1 MNQSMKE
8 NTKHRVRLS
17 KVLLNLILSAAII
30 FGSMPCKPFVM
41 EVKADDQPAQ
51 KSITGLGTGEITHPM
66 PTSGS
71 SDPWNGDYVY
81 FGKYN
86 GEAMKYRVLSILDSN
101 TVGNN
106 YLLLDC
112 DNVLTNTRFDGDS
125 NIWAGWKGDN
135 FIESDIHKWLVGEF
149 YNKAGVFSTAEKYAI
164 IGDNTSYEGH
174 WTVSNYPDGTYE
186 NNALNAEDPVFLLD
200 ARSVIN
206 DNQGYLSNTAE
217 SASRIKKDLDGH
229 PAKWWLRSKSTE
241 TKDGKPCVFSVETDG
256 SLSKNSVNDANVGV
270 SPALTVNRARVL
282 FSSKVEDETGFV
294 YKLTLASTALGSPVC
309 MPCTRDGNKVTISY
323 SVSHDPDYT
332 PTQLSVVVTKNYKW
346 DSSSGWIKKNE
357 DENAKLLQYAKLDT
371 GDSFKA
377 VGIGTFVLDPEIEG
391 EWGEDYNVYI
401 LAEKVNGKDE
411 TDYASTPVEI
421 KQLEVSVEVNKYT
434 YDGYEHWPIL
444 SAINADSIGIEKEY
458 LYGETPDSCS
468 SDYPGIRNVSDS
480 TKTIYYIV
488 NVQNYLSAKGSTTV
502 TINKRPLTVGVSD
515 RSIPYGSP
523 LPEDFELVC
532 DGLAYNDNSSVLK
545 GTEKLKFESDYVQ
558 GKDAGSYPVRIKG
571 ELTADNYDV
580 NLTDGVLEVVK
591 ATHPDVNVSG
601 NAVYGT
607 EGILELKEG
616 IEAGGSLGE
625 VSVSAD
631 DYQILDGAPKAD
643 GTRLRFKFKDNPEN
657 VGKKAKVTVSV
668 NGAKNYLDY
677 TINAG
682 LEAISCDHSNKKLVE
697 GTTIPGTCTQEGY
710 EGDYR
715 CPDCGAV
722 IPGKNTP
729 IDPENHDFV
738 AVEVVKPATI
748 ITKGETKYRCS
759 RCHTEKIVAD
769 IPCVEG
775 GGEKDYDDL
784 RKDVEGLSGN
794 NALKIEEKKDENGNT
809 IEETVTI
816 GGEEISKTVTDPES
830 GKETIVSKVWIAGL
844 EKTYTYTGSA
854 IKPSIRV
861 YDGTRKLIE
870 NTDYKLSCK
879 NNKKVGTDA
888 QIIIK
893 FKGSYSSS
901 ESKTAGF
908 EIVKAELGKDII
920 ALDTA
925 TADEK
930 KVKKTLPSLVWAE
943 TGKSVS
949 SKYFDFEYGEVSGEE
964 CTVTIRPKTKY
975 SGTYDKET
983 TAKVRIVSN
992 QNLLISK
999 AKITFNPKSYA
1010 YTGKEIT
1017 PSYKVTIGNTTLVK
1031 DTDFT
1036 ETVQNGINPGTA
1048 TLLIEAK
1055 PGNSKGYAGS
1065 KTATFKIT
1073 GTRAIKD
1080 NADITFDVTKEVPF
1094 AKGGA
1099 KAAVVVKD
1107 GDKVLKEGVDYTL
1120 SYSKNKSVTN
1130 GETAVVK
1137 IKGKGNYKGNV
1148 TEKFAIVKQQL
1159 SAVSE
1164 NVIIADQFTTK
1175 DNLKEPSVSITDL
1188 DGKKLSVSKDYE
1200 IEKIDT
1206 DDPANTS
1213 ESGTVRVTIKARED
1227 GSYEGRVVK
1236 TFRYMKAEA
1245 DIRKAKIKQ
1254 KIADQSYTGHPVK
1267 LSNEDLTGVLSIGNT
1282 DLVPGKDFIIDRS
1295 SYRNNNKK
1303 GTAKVDLIGTGAMA
1317 GRKTVTFKIINR
1329 TVDYSGSI
1337 R

>member
-1 MNQSMKE
+1 MIES
-8 NTKHRVRLS
+8 TKPKVRLS
-17 KVLLNLILSAAII
+17 KVLLNLILSAAIV

-41 EVKADDQPAQ
+41 EIKADTPA
-51 KSITGLGTGEITHPM
+51 KTITGLGVGEITHPT
-66 PTSGS
+66 PPSGPS
-71 SDPWNGDYVY
+71 VFWNGNYVY

-86 GEAMKYRVLSILDSN
+86 GNAMKYRALSILDSN
-101 TVGNN
+101 TYGNN

-112 DNVLTNTRFDGDS
+112 DNVLTNMRFGGDS

-135 FIESDIHKWLVGEF
+135 FIESDIHKWLKGNQF
-149 YNKAGVFSTAEKYAI
+149 YNNAGVFSNAEKYAI
-164 IGDNTSYEGH
+164 VGDNTSYEGD
-174 WTVSNYPDGTYE
+174 WTVGYYPDGTYE
-186 NNALNAEDPVFLLD
+186 NNYLTAEDPVFLLD

-206 DNQGYLSNTAE
+206 DNLGYLYNTAA
-217 SASRIKKDLDGH
+217 SDSRIKKDLSGNH
-229 PAKWWLRSKSTE
+229 AKWWLRSKSMVS
-241 TKDGKPCVFSVETDG
+241 KDGYPCVFSVEPDG
-256 SLSKNSVNDANVGV
+256 SLSKNSVSDNSVGV
-270 SPALTVNRARVL
+270 SPALTVNLARVL
-282 FSSKVEDETGFV
+282 FSSKVKDGTGSV
-294 YKLTLASTALGSPVC
+294 YKLTLASDGLGSPVC
-309 MPCTRDGNKVTISY
+309 KPCTRDGNKVTISY
-323 SVSHDPDYT
+323 SATHTSCT

-346 DSSSGWIKKNE
+346 DSSSGWIKIKKSE
-357 DENAKLLQYAKLDT
+357 DAKLLQYAKLDT
-371 GDSFKA
+371 GGSFNDK
-377 VGIGTFVLDPEIEG
+377 GTGTFNLDENIKG
-391 EWGEDYNVYI
+391 EWGTDYNVYI
-401 LAEKVNGKDE
+401 LAEQVNDADE

-421 KQLEVSVEVNKYT
+421 EQLEVSVEMNEYT
-434 YDGYEHWPIL
+434 YDGYEHLPVL
-444 SAINADSIGIEKEY
+444 SAINTDGIEKEY

-468 SDYPGIRNVSDS
+468 SDYPGIRNVSES
-480 TKTIYYIV
+480 SKTIYYIV
-488 NVQNYLSAKGSTTV
+488 NAQNRLSAKGSATV
-502 TINKRPLTVGVSD
+502 KINKAPLNVSP
-515 RSIPYGSP
+515 SKQIPYGDP
-523 LPEDFELVC
+523 MPEDFELVC
-532 DGLAYNDNSSVLK
+532 DGLEYNDNSSVLK

-580 NLTDGVLEVVK
+580 KLADGVLKVVR

-601 NAVYGT
+601 NAAYGT
-607 EGILELKEG
+607 EGILELKDR
-616 IEAGGSLGE
+616 IEAGGTLGS

-643 GTRLRFKFKDNPEN
+643 ETRLRFKFNNNPEN

-668 NGAKNYLDY
+668 NGAKNYQDY
-677 TINAG
+677 TINAE
-682 LEAISCDHSNKKLVE
+682 LEVISCDHSNKKLVE
-697 GTTIPGTCTQEGY
+697 GTSKPGTCTQEGY

-715 CPDCGAV
+715 CPDCGTV

-729 IDPENHDFV
+729 IDPENHDFA

-759 RCHTEKIVAD
+759 RCHIEKTVAD
-769 IPCVEG
+769 IPCVEEG
-775 GGEKDYDDL
+775 EEKDYDDL
-784 RKDVEGLSGN
+784 RKDVESLSGN
-794 NALKIEEKKDENGNT
+794 DAPKIEEKKDENGN
-809 IEETVTI
+809 IEKTVTI

-870 NTDYKLSCK
+870 KTDYTLSYK
-879 NNKKVGTDA
+879 NYKEVGTDA

-908 EIVKAELGKDII
+908 EIVKAELGNHII

-925 TADEK
+925 TTDEK
-930 KVKKTLPSLVWAE
+930 KVKKTQPSLVWKE
-943 TGKSVS
+943 TGKSVN
-949 SKYFDFEYGEVSGEE
+949 SKFFDFEYGEVSGKE
-964 CTVTIRPKTKY
+964 CTVTIKPKENYT
-975 SGTYDKET
+975 GTYDKEA
-983 TAKVRIVSN
+983 TAKVRIVSD
-992 QNLLISK
+992 QNLLMSK
-999 AKITFNPKSYA
+999 AKITFTPKSYA

-1036 ETVQNGINPGTA
+1036 EKIQNGIYPGTA

-1065 KTATFKIT
+1065 KTATFRIT

-1130 GETAVVK
+1130 GETTAEVK
-1137 IKGKGNYKGNV
+1137 IKGKGNYKGSV
-1148 TEKFAIVKQQL
+1148 TKKFAVTKQQL
-1159 SAVSE
+1159 SKLSDG
-1164 NVIIADQFTTK
+1164 VIIADQFTTRDK
-1175 DNLKEPSVSITDL
+1175 LKKPSVTITDL
-1188 DGKKLSVSKDYE
+1188 DGKNLSASKDIE
-1200 IEKIDT
+1200 IVKIDK
-1206 DDPANTS
+1206 DDQANTD
-1213 ESGTVRVTIKARED
+1213 ESGTVRVTIKGKGA
-1227 GSYEGRVVK
+1227 YEGSVVK
-1236 TFRYMKAEA
+1236 SFRYMKAQA

-1254 KIADQSYTGHPVK
+1254 KIADQTYTGYPVK
-1267 LSNEDLTGVLSIGNT
+1267 LSNEDLKGVLSVGET
-1282 DLVPGKDFIIDRS
+1282 VLVPGKDFKIDTS

-1303 GTAKVDLIGTGAMA
+1303 GTAKVTLIGTGAMA
-1317 GRKTVTFKIINR
+1317 GRKTITFRIVQRKVNQG
-1329 TVDYSGSI
+1329 TGL
-1337 R
+1337 

>member
-1 MNQSMKE
+1 MNQTMKE

-17 KVLLNLILSAAII
+17 KVLLNLILSAAIV

-41 EVKADDQPAQ
+41 EVKADTDTPAD
-51 KSITGLGTGEITHPM
+51 KTITGLGRGEITHPT
-66 PTSGS
+66 PPSGS
-71 SDPWNGDYVY
+71 SVPWDGDYVF

-86 GEAMKYRVLSILDSN
+86 GNAMKYRALSILDSN
-101 TVGNN
+101 TYGNN

-112 DNVLTNTRFDGDS
+112 DNVLTNDKFDGDS
-125 NIWAGWKGDN
+125 NIWAGNVGDN
-135 FIESDIHKWLVGEF
+135 FEESDIHKWLVGDQF
-149 YNKAGVFSTAEKYAI
+149 YKNAGVFSNAEKYAI
-164 IGDNTSYEGH
+164 VGDNTRYEGH
-174 WTVSNYPDGTYE
+174 WTLGGYPDGTYE
-186 NNALNAEDPVFLLD
+186 NNDLTAEDPVFLLN
-200 ARSVIN
+200 ARSVID
-206 DNQGYLSNTAE
+206 DNLGYYIYTA
-217 SASRIKKDLDGH
+217 ASDSRKKKDLDGN
-229 PAKWWLRSKSTE
+229 PAKWWLRSKSTA
-241 TKDGKPCVFSVETDG
+241 TKDGKPCVFSVESDG
-256 SLSKNSVNDANVGV
+256 SLSKNSVSDDSVGV
-270 SPALTVNRARVL
+270 SPALTVNLARVL
-282 FSSKVEDETGFV
+282 FSSKVEDETGSV
-294 YKLTLASTALGSPVC
+294 YKLTLASVDLGSPVC
-309 MPCTRDGNKVTISY
+309 KTCTRDENKVTISY
-323 SVSHDPDYT
+323 EVPHGQNCT

-346 DSSSGWIKKNE
+346 DSNSGWIKKNE
-357 DENAKLLQYAKLDT
+357 DEYAKLLQYAKLDT

-377 VGIGTFVLDPEIEG
+377 EGIGTFDLDPEIEG

-401 LAEKVNGKDE
+401 LAEQVKGAKE

-421 KQLEVSVEVNKYT
+421 EQLEVSVEMNEYT
-434 YDGYEHWPIL
+434 YDGYEHLPVL
-444 SAINADSIGIEKEY
+444 SAINTDGIEKEY

-468 SDYPGIRNVSDS
+468 SDYPGIRNVSES
-480 TKTIYYIV
+480 SKTIYYIV
-488 NVQNYLSAKGSTTV
+488 NAQNRLSAKGSATV
-502 TINKRPLTVGVSD
+502 KINKAPLNVSP
-515 RSIPYGSP
+515 SKQIPYGSP

-558 GKDAGSYPVRIKG
+558 GKDAGSYPVRMKG

-580 NLTDGVLEVVK
+580 NLAGGVLEVVR

-601 NAVYGT
+601 NAAYGT

-616 IEAGGSLGE
+616 IEAGGTLGS

-631 DYQILDGAPKAD
+631 DYQILDGAPVTD
-643 GTRLRFKFKDNPEN
+643 GTRLRFKFKNDPEN
-657 VGKKAKVTVSV
+657 EGKKAKVTVSV

-677 TINAG
+677 TINA
-682 LEAISCDHSNKKLVE
+682 EVEVISCNHSNKKLVE
-697 GTTIPGTCTQEGY
+697 GTSIPGTCTQEGY

-722 IPGKNTP
+722 IRGKNTP
-729 IDPENHDFV
+729 IDPENHDFA
-738 AVEVVKPATI
+738 AVEVVKQATI
-748 ITKGETKYRCS
+748 LTKGETKYRCS

-769 IPCVEG
+769 IPCVEEG
-775 GGEKDYDDL
+775 EEKDYDDL
-784 RKDVEGLSGN
+784 RKDVEGLSE
-794 NALKIEEKKDENGNT
+794 NAAPKIEEKKDENGNT
-809 IEETVTI
+809 IETVTI

-870 NTDYKLSCK
+870 NTDYKLRYK
-879 NNKKVGTDA
+879 NNKEVGTNA
-888 QIIIK
+888 QIIIE

-920 ALDTA
+920 AKDTA

-949 SKYFDFEYGEVSGEE
+949 SKFFDFEYGEVSGKE

-1036 ETVQNGINPGTA
+1036 ETVQNGINPGAA

-1065 KTATFKIT
+1065 KTATFRIT
-1073 GTRAIKD
+1073 GSRAIND
-1080 NADITFDVTKEVPF
+1080 NADIRFDVSRSVPF

-1107 GDKVLKEGVDYTL
+1107 GETVLKEGVDYTL
-1120 SYSKNKSVTN
+1120 SYSKNKAVTN
-1130 GETAVVK
+1130 GETAEVE
-1137 IKGKGNYKGNV
+1137 IKGKGNYKGSV
-1148 TEKFAIVKQQL
+1148 TKKFAVTKQQL
-1159 SAVSE
+1159 SNLSDG
-1164 NVIIADQFTTK
+1164 VIIADQFTTRDK
-1175 DNLKEPSVSITDL
+1175 LKKPSVTITDL
-1188 DGKKLSVSKDYE
+1188 DGKKLSSSKDFE
-1200 IEKIDT
+1200 IEKIDK
-1206 DDPANTS
+1206 DDQANTD
-1213 ESGTVRVTIKARED
+1213 ESGTVRVTIKGKE
-1227 GSYEGRVVK
+1227 GGVYEGSVVK
-1236 TFRYMKAEA
+1236 SFRYMKAEA
-1245 DIRKAKIKQ
+1245 NIVKAKIKQ
-1254 KIADQSYTGHPVK
+1254 RIADQTYTGYPVK

-1282 DLVPGKDFIIDRS
+1282 ALVPGKDFIIDKS

-1303 GTAKVDLIGTGAMA
+1303 GTAKVTLIGTGAMA
-1317 GRKTVTFKIINR
+1317 GRKTVTFKIVQRKANQG
-1329 TVDYSGSI
+1329 TVLVL
-1337 R
+1337 